1 MFSHTNPIQSPCF
14 PINSQRP
21 TAPSPG
27 PQHGHR
33 DHARNLRGGVQ
44 EAVTSIW
51 GQPQGLNLYIHAYIY
66 IYNIY
71 IYYIY
76 MYDVGYMM

>member
-1 MFSHTNPIQSPCF
+1 MFSHTNPIQSPYF

-21 TAPSPG
+21 TALASPG

-33 DHARNLRGGVQ
+33 DHTRDLRGGVQ

-51 GQPQGLNLYIHAYIY
+51 GQPQGLNLYIYI
-66 IYNIY
+66 I

-76 MYDVGYMM
+76 MATHIYMCMM

>member
-1 MFSHTNPIQSPCF
+1 MFSHTNPIQSPYF

-21 TAPSPG
+21 TALASPG

-33 DHARNLRGGVQ
+33 DHTRDLRGGVQ

-51 GQPQGLNLYIHAYIY
+51 GQPQGLNLYIYI
-66 IYNIY
+66 
-71 IYYIY
+71 
-76 MYDVGYMM
+76 